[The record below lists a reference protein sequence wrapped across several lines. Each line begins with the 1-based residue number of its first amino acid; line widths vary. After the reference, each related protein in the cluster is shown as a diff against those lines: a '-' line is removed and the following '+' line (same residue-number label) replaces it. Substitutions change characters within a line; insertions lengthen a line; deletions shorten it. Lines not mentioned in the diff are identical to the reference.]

1 MFNNKLL
8 HIGEKI
14 VYSLFALILV
24 YIFLL
29 SIFTTCLMVYT
40 DEHIY
45 YVKDFAFLMC
55 MGIVCFC
62 VILGLFHKLY
72 RRKKITVTQLK
83 TAAFMLTL
91 LCGTLI
97 CTFILKM
104 QLKPIYD
111 QVTVLDATKEF
122 LQGNYSRWAEGEY
135 FAMFTIQNGMVFMEM
150 PFVMTFGN
158 NAYIAIQI
166 WNVLMLILGY
176 LGIAK
181 IIKIFTDEK
190 TAYYVYICLLCIVPM
205 WTNCTLV
212 YGNYSAMTFSIWAI
226 YFEILFEKSKK
237 WKYILYSGICIFF
250 GLSWKTNA
258 QVFWLTILIMLLV
271 YGLREKQWKTS
282 LGGLTLVIFFG
293 LLSLKGFP
301 YLAHVI
307 TGENTSQGIPL
318 ISWFAMGIQESSVAP
333 GWFNEFQVNLYRK
346 VSHDPAVIS
355 AESMKSIQETLTV
368 FGQNPGYMFRF
379 FARKVGSMWADPA
392 LQCFDVVNTRNL
404 WGEFSYLT
412 KDIFYNGGK
421 INTILCVLLDIQQS
435 MLYFGVVLYLVL
447 FRKKQRLEHSHLIVA
462 FLGGF
467 LYHFLSE
474 AKSQYILIYYVLLVP
489 YAVMGYRCFITKLS
503 SINWKE
509 KEERTALFQSGSVRW
524 GMALAVLIAIIWI
537 GRGPIFENTVKI
549 GTDTQ
554 GYIWYCQNE
563 TQWKS
568 DDYFKV

>member
-1 MFNNKLL
+1 MNRFLL
-8 HIGEKI
+8 KAGNKI
-14 VYSLFALILV
+14 VYGLFTIIATYL
-24 YIFLL
+24 FLL
-29 SIFTTCLMVYT
+29 SIFTTCLMAYT
-40 DEHIY
+40 DEHIFY
-45 YVKDFAFLMC
+45 IKDFAILICIGILSVC
-55 MGIVCFC
+55 M
-62 VILGLFHKLY
+62 LLAWFHKY
-72 RRKKITVTQLK
+72 HVGKSIMTKQLK
-83 TAAFMLTL
+83 TVACVLTIL
-91 LCGTLI
+91 FGTLM
-97 CTFILKM
+97 CVFILKM
-104 QLKPIYD
+104 RLWPIYD
-111 QVTVLDATKEF
+111 QGAVLEYTREL
-122 LQGNYSRWAEGEY
+122 LQGNYSGWEEGEY

-150 PFVMTFGN
+150 PFALMFGD

-181 IIKIFTDEK
+181 ITRIFTDEK
-190 TAYYVYICLLCIVPM
+190 TAYYVYICLICILPM

-226 YFEILFEKSKK
+226 YFEIIFEKSKK

-258 QVFWLTILIMLLV
+258 QVFWFTILIMLLV
-271 YGLREKQWKTS
+271 FGLREKQWKTS
-282 LGGLTLVIFFG
+282 LGGLVLVVFFG

-333 GWFNEFQVNLYRK
+333 GWFNEFQVNLYRN
-346 VSHDPAVIS
+346 VSRDPAVIS
-355 AESMKSIQETLTV
+355 AESVKSIRETLTV
-368 FGQNPGYMFRF
+368 FGQNPDYMFRF

-435 MLYFGVVLYLVL
+435 MLYFGVVLYLIL
-447 FRKKQRLEHSHLIVA
+447 FRKKQKLEQSHLIVA

-503 SINWKE
+503 SISWKE
-509 KEERTALFQSGSVRW
+509 KEERTALLQSGSVRW
-524 GMALAVLIAIIWI
+524 GMALAVLTIIIWI
-537 GRGPIFENTVKI
+537 GREPVFENTVKI

-554 GYIWYCQNE
+554 DYIWYCQNE

>member
-1 MFNNKLL
+1 MSKTLL
-8 HIGEKI
+8 KIGDKI
-14 VYSLFALILV
+14 VYGLFAVIVIYL
-24 YIFLL
+24 FLL
-29 SIFTTCLMVYT
+29 SIFVTCLMVYT

-45 YVKDFAFLMC
+45 YIKDFPILLCVGILSLC
-55 MGIVCFC
+55 MLLALFQKRYISEGIT
-62 VILGLFHKLY
+62 IKH
-72 RRKKITVTQLK
+72 LK
-83 TAAFMLTL
+83 TVAYVLTIL
-91 LCGTLI
+91 FGTLMWA
-97 CTFILKM
+97 FILKM
-104 QLKPIYD
+104 RLWPIYD
-111 QVTVLDATKEF
+111 QGTVLESARAF
-122 LQGNYSRWAEGEY
+122 LQGNYSGWAEGEY

-150 PFVMTFGN
+150 PFVLLFGE

-166 WNVLMLILGY
+166 WNVLMLIMGY

-181 IIKIFTDEK
+181 IIKLFTDEK

-226 YFEILFEKSKK
+226 YFEILFEKRKK

-271 YGLREKQWKTS
+271 FGLREKQWKIS
-282 LGGLTLVIFFG
+282 LGGLALVIFFG

-318 ISWFAMGIQESSVAP
+318 ISWFAMGMQESSVAP
-333 GWFNEFQVNLYRK
+333 GWFNEFQVNLYRN
-346 VSHDPAVIS
+346 VSRDPAVIS
-355 AESMKSIQETLTV
+355 AESVKSIKETLTV
-368 FGQNPGYMFRF
+368 FVQNPGYMFRF

-392 LQCFDVVNTRNL
+392 MQCFDVVNTRNL

-435 MLYFGVVLYLVL
+435 MLYFGVVLYLIL
-447 FRKKQRLEHSHLIVA
+447 FRKNQKLEQSHLIVA
-462 FLGGF
+462 FLGGY

-503 SINWKE
+503 SIHWKE
-509 KEERTALFQSGSVRW
+509 KEGRTALLQSGSVRW
-524 GMALAVLIAIIWI
+524 GMALAVLIITIWI

-554 GYIWYCQNE
+554 DYIWYCQNE
-563 TQWKS
+563 TLWKS

>member
-1 MFNNKLL
+1 MY
-8 HIGEKI
+8 G
-14 VYSLFALILV
+14 LFAVIAAYL
-24 YIFLL
+24 FLL
-29 SIFTTCLMVYT
+29 SLFTTCLMVYT

-45 YVKDFAFLMC
+45 YIKDFAILICVGILSLCLLLM
-55 MGIVCFC
+55 
-62 VILGLFHKLY
+62 LLHKHGVG
-72 RRKKITVTQLK
+72 RKITVEQLRIV
-83 TAAFMLTL
+83 AFILTIL
-91 LCGTLI
+91 FGTLM
-97 CTFILKM
+97 CAFILKM
-104 QLKPIYD
+104 KLWPIYD
-111 QVTVLDATKEF
+111 QGTVLEYTRQF
-122 LQGNYSRWAEGEY
+122 LQGNYYGWTQEGEY

-150 PFVMTFGN
+150 PFALLFGD

-181 IIKIFTDEK
+181 IIKTFHDEK
-190 TAYYVYICLLCIVPM
+190 VAYYVYICLLFIAPM

-226 YFEILFEKSKK
+226 YSEILFEKSKK

-271 YGLREKQWKTS
+271 FGLREKQWKNS
-282 LGGLTLVIFFG
+282 IGGLVLVMFFG

-318 ISWFAMGIQESSVAP
+318 ISWFAMGMQESSVAP
-333 GWFNEFQVNLYRK
+333 GWFNEFQVNLYRN
-346 VSHDPAVIS
+346 VSRDPAVIS
-355 AESMKSIQETLTV
+355 AESVKSIKETLTV
-368 FGQNPGYMFRF
+368 FVQNPGYMFRF

-404 WGEFSYLT
+404 QGAFSYFT
-412 KDIFYNGGK
+412 KDIFYNGGV
-421 INTILCVLLDIQQS
+421 INTILTVLLDIQQS
-435 MLYFGVVLYLVL
+435 MLYFGVVLYLIL
-447 FRKKQRLEHSHLIVA
+447 FRKKQKLEQSHLIVA
-462 FLGGF
+462 FLGGYV
-467 LYHFLSE
+467 YHFLSE
-474 AKSQYILIYYVLLVP
+474 AKSQYVIIYYVLLVP
-489 YAVMGYRCFITKLS
+489 YAVMGYRCFIAKLS
-503 SINWKE
+503 SAKWRE
-509 KEERTALFQSGSVRW
+509 KEERRSLLHSGSVKW

-549 GTDTQ
+549 GIDTQ
-554 GYIWYCQNE
+554 DYIWYCQNE
-563 TQWKS
+563 IQWKS

>member
-1 MFNNKLL
+1 MNRFLL
-8 HIGEKI
+8 KAGNKI
-14 VYSLFALILV
+14 VYGLFTIIATYL
-24 YIFLL
+24 FLL
-29 SIFTTCLMVYT
+29 SIFTTCLMAYT
-40 DEHIY
+40 DEHIFY
-45 YVKDFAFLMC
+45 IKDFAILICIGILSVC
-55 MGIVCFC
+55 M
-62 VILGLFHKLY
+62 LLAWFHKY
-72 RRKKITVTQLK
+72 HVGKSIMTKQLK
-83 TAAFMLTL
+83 TVACVLTIL
-91 LCGTLI
+91 FGTLM
-97 CTFILKM
+97 CVFILKM
-104 QLKPIYD
+104 RLWPIYD
-111 QVTVLDATKEF
+111 QGAVLEYTREL
-122 LQGNYSRWAEGEY
+122 LQGNYSGWEEGEY

-150 PFVMTFGN
+150 PFALMFGD

-181 IIKIFTDEK
+181 ITRIFTDEK
-190 TAYYVYICLLCIVPM
+190 TAYYVYICLLCILPM

-226 YFEILFEKSKK
+226 YFEIIFEKSKK

-258 QVFWLTILIMLLV
+258 QVFWFTILIMLFV
-271 YGLREKQWKTS
+271 FGLREKQWKTS
-282 LGGLTLVIFFG
+282 LGGLVLVVFFG

-333 GWFNEFQVNLYRK
+333 GWFNEFQVNLYRN
-346 VSHDPAVIS
+346 VSRDPAVIS
-355 AESMKSIQETLTV
+355 AESVKSIRETLTV
-368 FGQNPGYMFRF
+368 FGQNPDYMFRF

-435 MLYFGVVLYLVL
+435 MLYFGVVLYLIL
-447 FRKKQRLEHSHLIVA
+447 FRKKQKLEQSHLIVA

-503 SINWKE
+503 SVDWKE
-509 KEERTALFQSGSVRW
+509 EEERKALIQSGSVKW

-554 GYIWYCQNE
+554 DYIWYCQNE